1 MFASFGWHL
10 SSSFHAFHQ
19 MVDIL
24 DSILELR
31 IQCQTPGFCNTLAV
45 KLTNA
50 ENTNTLM
57 IFPEIRG
64 SGYVGALIW
73 NLNTFVGETFEIYLM
88 QNLLGTCTRWHYF
101 AAAKVLPN
109 LFVSLRRNSSF
120 AFRVSFFVC
129 CSSKQLSRRLSC
141 FANNSLAGGMTT
153 EAIFCSK
160 RAWRFSAYFF
170 RNCGTAFSS
179 LRCSFRIRNVRV
191 FAYPVFPGYKC
202 LSKRSGSPGYSMASI
217 TL

>member
-1 MFASFGWHL
+1 
-10 SSSFHAFHQ
+10 

-73 NLNTFVGETFEIYLM
+73 NLNTFVGETFEVYLM
-88 QNLLGTCTRWHYF
+88 QNLLGTCTRWQGATKFVGKF
-101 AAAKVLPN
+101 A
-109 LFVSLRRNSSF
+109 
-120 AFRVSFFVC
+120 
-129 CSSKQLSRRLSC
+129 
-141 FANNSLAGGMTT
+141 
-153 EAIFCSK
+153 
-160 RAWRFSAYFF
+160 
-170 RNCGTAFSS
+170 
-179 LRCSFRIRNVRV
+179 
-191 FAYPVFPGYKC
+191 
-202 LSKRSGSPGYSMASI
+202 
-217 TL
+217 